1 MGVLELGR
9 STTIAAFC
17 HLEDKPVPTTNFTT
31 RSHTHPGY
39 PEQPERLLP
48 AGGNGFHSSGIHSNG
63 AGPDWRQ
70 AAGMRERP
78 AGGMVMDAGGVHYRV
93 ICADNRRALPD
104 LAASS
109 VDLAIT
115 SPPYFSQREYAT
127 PGLGNEASIGEYLDN
142 IMDTFAQVMRVMRPT
157 GNIVYNMGDKIID
170 GSLQLIPYRFAARVM
185 DEFGLR
191 LVNDI
196 TWIKRNPTPHQFTRR
211 LTVSTEPFFHFAL
224 SSDYHYDRD
233 AFQPAAATPQRQPT
247 AKLGSRYRDLIDG
260 SDLTPTERAAAHQAL
275 DAAIADVR
283 EGRIQSFR
291 MKIRGIHAPAYG
303 GQDGGRKMHIERY
316 GFTIIR
322 ISGQAMKRDVI
333 ESPVESL
340 PGNGH
345 PAIFPVSVVREIIR
359 LLAPAG
365 GTVIDPYLGSGSTM
379 VAAVLEGRSCIG
391 IDISDDYCVSARERV
406 SQTVRQPE
414 LV

>member
-1 MGVLELGR
+1 MTTDKTAGQRRGR
-9 STTIAAFC
+9 TGYPAKPETLLRANGTAPHPRWRQPDAGETGIAAGKILDAGDAQYRVVC
-17 HLEDKPVPTTNFTT
+17 SDNRK
-31 RSHTHPGY
+31 
-39 PEQPERLLP
+39 LLP
-48 AGGNGFHSSGIHSNG
+48 G
-63 AGPDWRQ
+63 
-70 AAGMRERP
+70 
-78 AGGMVMDAGGVHYRV
+78 
-93 ICADNRRALPD
+93 
-104 LAASS
+104 LAAES
-109 VDLAIT
+109 VDLVVT

-127 PGLGNEASIGEYLDN
+127 PGLGNEESVEEYLDN
-142 IMDTFAQVMRVMRPT
+142 IMATFAQIIRVMKPT
-157 GNIVYNMGDKIID
+157 GSIVYNMGDKIID
-170 GSLQLIPYRFAARVM
+170 GCLQLIPYRFAIRAI
-185 DEFGLR
+185 DEFNLR

-224 SSDYHYDRD
+224 NGDYYYNRD
-233 AFQPAAATPQRQPT
+233 AFQPANEVPKRKPT

-260 SDLTPTERAAAHQAL
+260 SELTAAERRAAHTAL

-303 GQDGGRKMHIERY
+303 GQDGGRKMHIERH

-322 ISGQAMKRDVI
+322 ISGQTMKRDVI

-345 PAIFPVSVVREIIR
+345 PAIFPVRVIREIIR
-359 LLAPAG
+359 LLSPPDG
-365 GTVIDPYLGSGSTM
+365 LVLDPYLGSGSTM

-391 IDISDDYCVSARERV
+391 IDISDEYCVSARERV
-406 SQTVRQPE
+406 SQTVHQPE
-414 LV
+414 LAWHRLMMEES